1 MARTFL
7 GPAVQTTPENA
18 HTLLQSDRL
27 SRDFTAVGVEDTVA
41 EALEKIRANPGTGE
55 IFYCYACDADGRLVG
70 VVPLRKLIRA
80 APTERIAS
88 LMFTRVV
95 KLPVDASDAVVEDFF
110 VTYRFLAFP
119 VVDADGRI
127 VGVVEMN
134 QFVDAF
140 SDTLFDEVEG
150 RVRDEVYRFVGL
162 PEGELQETRP
172 VRLALKRFPWLLV
185 NIAGGFL
192 AATTTRLFEHTV
204 AEVVV
209 VSAFIPMVLVLSES
223 LGVQTTAV
231 AASMVAHGEVD
242 RKVVVREVVAASLA
256 GMMAATV
263 VALLGRIYSPGFG
276 FPVALFV
283 SVTVSATLAS
293 CLGGVL
299 PFLFKRLKVDPH
311 LASAPLVLAVS
322 DNISLLTY
330 FGLVTRLLL

>member
-1 MARTFL
+1 M
-7 GPAVQTTPENA
+7 QTTPENA

-55 IFYCYACDADGRLVG
+55 IFYCYACDVDGRLVG

-162 PEGELQETRP
+162 PEGELQERRP

-204 AEVVV
+204 AELVV

-231 AASMVAHGEVD
+231 AVSMVAHGGEVD

-256 GMMAATV
+256 GLMAATV
-263 VALLGRIYSPGFG
+263 VALLGRIYSPGLG
-276 FPVALFV
+276 FPLALFV
-283 SVTVSATLAS
+283 SVALSATLAS
-293 CLGGVL
+293 CLGGIL

-311 LASAPLVLAVS
+311 LASAPLVLAVA
-322 DNISLLTY
+322 DNITLLTY
-330 FGLVTRLLL
+330 FGLVTRLVL

>member
-1 MARTFL
+1 MP
-7 GPAVQTTPENA
+7 GPVKMPPETA
-18 HTLLQSDRL
+18 HTLLQGDRL

-41 EALEKIRANPGTGE
+41 QALEKLRAHPGTGE
-55 IFYCYACDADGRLVG
+55 IFYCYACDPAGRLVG
-70 VVPLRKLIRA
+70 VVPIRKLIRA
-80 APTERIAS
+80 APDEQIAS

-95 KLPVDASDAVVEDFF
+95 KLPVDASDALVEDFF

-119 VVDADGRI
+119 VVDAEGRI

-162 PEGELQETRP
+162 PQDEARETRP
-172 VRLALKRFPWLLV
+172 GRMALKRFPWLLV

-192 AATTTRLFEHTV
+192 AATTTRLFERTV
-204 AEVVV
+204 AELVV

-231 AASMVAHGEVD
+231 SVSMVTQGDVD
-242 RKVVVREVVAASLA
+242 KKRVAREVLAASLA
-256 GMMAATV
+256 GLMAAAV

-276 FPVALFV
+276 FPLALFV
-283 SVTVSATLAS
+283 AVTVSATLAS
-293 CLGGVL
+293 SLGGVL

-322 DNISLLTY
+322 DNVTLLAY
-330 FGLVTRLLL
+330 FGLVTWLLL

>member
-1 MARTFL
+1 MQ
-7 GPAVQTTPENA
+7 PTPESA
-18 HTLLQSDRL
+18 HTLLQGDRL

-41 EALEKIRANPGTGE
+41 QALEKIRASPGTGE
-55 IFYCYACDADGRLVG
+55 VFYCYACDPAGRLVG
-70 VVPLRKLIRA
+70 VVPIRKLIRA
-80 APTERIAS
+80 APEERIAA

-95 KLPVDASDAVVEDFF
+95 KLPVDAPDAVVEDFF

-134 QFVDAF
+134 QFVDTF

-162 PEGELQETRP
+162 PKGELKETRP
-172 VRLALKRFPWLLV
+172 ARLALKRFPWLLV

-204 AEVVV
+204 SELVV

-231 AASMVAHGEVD
+231 ASSMVTHGEVD
-242 RKVVVREVVAASLA
+242 RKVVVREVLAASLA
-256 GMMAATV
+256 GMMAAAA
-263 VALLGRIYSPGFG
+263 VALLGRVYSPGFG
-276 FPVALFV
+276 FPLALFV

-299 PFLFKRLKVDPH
+299 PFLFRRLKVDPH
-311 LASAPLVLAVS
+311 LASAPLVLAVA
-322 DNISLLTY
+322 DNVTLLAY

>member
-1 MARTFL
+1 MRRL
-7 GPAVQTTPENA
+7 VQTPSDTA
-18 HTLLQSDRL
+18 HTLLQGDRL

-41 EALEKIRANPGTGE
+41 QALEKLRAHPGTGE
-55 IFYCYACDADGRLVG
+55 IFYCYACDPDGRLVG
-70 VVPLRKLIRA
+70 VVPIRKLIRA
-80 APTERIAS
+80 GPDERIAS

-162 PEGELQETRP
+162 PEGEERETRP
-172 VRLALKRFPWLLV
+172 GRMALKRFPWLLV

-192 AATTTRLFEHTV
+192 AATTTRLFERTV
-204 AEVVV
+204 AELVV

-231 AASMVAHGEVD
+231 SVSMVTHGEVD
-242 RKVVVREVVAASLA
+242 KKVVAREVVAASLA
-256 GMMAATV
+256 GLMAATV

-276 FPVALFV
+276 FPLALFV
-283 SVTVSATLAS
+283 AVTVSASLAS

-311 LASAPLVLAVS
+311 LASAPLVLAIS
-322 DNISLLTY
+322 DNVTLLAY

>member
-1 MARTFL
+1 MP
-7 GPAVQTTPENA
+7 GPVQMPPETA
-18 HTLLQSDRL
+18 HTLLKGDRL

-41 EALEKIRANPGTGE
+41 QALEKLRAHPGTGE
-55 IFYCYACDADGRLVG
+55 IFYCYACDPAGRLVG
-70 VVPLRKLIRA
+70 VVPIRKLIRA
-80 APTERIAS
+80 APDERIAS

-95 KLPVDASDAVVEDFF
+95 KLPADASDALVEDFF

-119 VVDADGRI
+119 VVDAEERI

-162 PEGELQETRP
+162 PKDEARETRP
-172 VRLALKRFPWLLV
+172 GRMALKRFPWLLV

-192 AATTTRLFEHTV
+192 AATTTRLFERTV
-204 AEVVV
+204 AELVV

-231 AASMVAHGEVD
+231 SVSMVTHGDVD
-242 RKVVVREVVAASLA
+242 KKVVAREVLAASLA
-256 GMMAATV
+256 GLMAAVV
-263 VALLGRIYSPGFG
+263 VALLGRVYSPGFG
-276 FPVALFV
+276 FPLALFV
-283 SVTVSATLAS
+283 AVAVSATLAS

-322 DNISLLTY
+322 DNVTLLAY